1 MSDSIQVPVMLTIR
15 EAARRSG
22 LSYDAIR
29 KLCLQ
34 RKIVFIR
41 VGTKYLVN
49 WERFC
54 EFLNGGRADEQ
65 SV

>member
-15 EAARRSG
+15 EAAQKSG

-41 VGTKYLVN
+41 VGSKYLVN
-49 WERFC
+49 WLKFC
-54 EFLNGGRADEQ
+54 EFLNGGGEVDSQ
-65 SV
+65 